1 MAIWKIFPP
10 DVPRERPAIAL
21 AGLVFGLDLLDK
33 FGNAVSVL
41 YVAPVLLVGLGTA
54 RRNPRIVAIASACS
68 ALTVVG
74 FALASAS
81 PVLGVAVVNRVL
93 SLLAVWMAASLC
105 LLCLRVEDCPDAA
118 RGMLPICA
126 SCKKVRDE
134 EGQWN
139 HLETYFSEQFAV
151 KFTHGICSDCVRQ
164 LYPEAVKKHLHHSSS
179 LTRRPST
186 PKPAPGPLV
195 GRVSA
200 EHRL

>member
-1 MAIWKIFPP
+1 MAIWKNFPL
-10 DVPRERPAIAL
+10 DVSRELQAILL

-74 FALASAS
+74 FALASTPS
-81 PVLGVAVVNRVL
+81 VLGVAVVNRVL

-105 LLCLRVEDCPDAA
+105 LLCLRVEDPFDAVQ
-118 RGMLPICA
+118 GFLPICA
-126 SCKKVRDE
+126 SCKKIRDA
-134 EGQWN
+134 EGEWN

-164 LYPEAVKKHLHHSSS
+164 LYPEVVKKQLHYSASNHL
-179 LTRRPST
+179 RRSST
-186 PKPAPGPLV
+186 PKPAPSSVAG
-195 GRVSA
+195 
-200 EHRL
+200 